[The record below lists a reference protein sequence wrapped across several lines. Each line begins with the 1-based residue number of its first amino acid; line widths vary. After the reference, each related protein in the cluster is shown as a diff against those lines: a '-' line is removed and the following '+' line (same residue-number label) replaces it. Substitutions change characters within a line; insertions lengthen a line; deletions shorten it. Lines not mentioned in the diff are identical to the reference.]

1 MFTTAGAID
10 LAMFRNVVASMAPA
24 SGALL
29 VAGTDTVWADDDGV
43 RSIFDVITTVT
54 AIEATAINTA

>member
-1 MFTTAGAID
+1 MFTTAGAVA
-10 LAMFRNVVASMAPA
+10 LAMFLNVVASMDPD

-29 VAGTDTVWADDDGV
+29 VAGTETVCADDEGV

-54 AIEATAINTA
+54 AMEAMAIRTA